1 MVTYSHACKEKLR
14 NTENL
19 IVHKGHYDGLIKTST
34 HKCIAFGGIL
44 SIIFTFRY
52 FIMFF
57 TNRYELSTFIKR
69 CETFKTWW
77 DNVHMLVRKSCEILK
92 NLVVLRGTR

>member
-34 HKCIAFGGIL
+34 HKCLSFGGIL

-52 FIMFF
+52 F
-57 TNRYELSTFIKR
+57 RHFIINVFHKQV
-69 CETFKTWW
+69 CVKYIYKT
-77 DNVHMLVRKSCEILK
+77 
-92 NLVVLRGTR
+92 LRNF

>member
-44 SIIFTFRY
+44 SIIFTCRY
-52 FIMFF
+52 F
-57 TNRYELSTFIKR
+57 RHFIINVFHKQV
-69 CETFKTWW
+69 CVKYIYKT
-77 DNVHMLVRKSCEILK
+77 
-92 NLVVLRGTR
+92 LRNF